1 MYACGDVAQPE
12 PASVALLEEMTVE
25 YLTDLCHRARPSPY
39 AVPVPVHL
47 PNVLAEETPE
57 RPDGAAPLVPLRTAP
72 HPFATRQRVKVDD
85 LKTALR
91 RDDKKLGRIEEL
103 LYLDTVITKAR
114 RGFDDPGEYEAE
126 EARAEERARAQ
137 QTQQAGASKEGGRE
151 EAGGKARGIA
161 LPGARS

>member
-1 MYACGDVAQPE
+1 RRTLTQSTLASSVARLMYACGDVAQPE

-39 AVPVPVHL
+39 SVP
-47 PNVLAEETPE
+47 
-57 RPDGAAPLVPLRTAP
+57 
-72 HPFATRQRVKVDD
+72 RVKVDD

-114 RGFDDPGEYEAE
+114 RGFDD
-126 EARAEERARAQ
+126 
-137 QTQQAGASKEGGRE
+137 
-151 EAGGKARGIA
+151 
-161 LPGARS
+161 

>member
-39 AVPVPVHL
+39 SVPVPVHL
-47 PNVLAEETPE
+47 PTVLSEETPE
-57 RPDGAAPLVPLRTAP
+57 RPESAPPLVPLRTAP

-137 QTQQAGASKEGGRE
+137 QAQAGGSAREGRE
-151 EAGGKARGIA
+151 EPSGKARGIA